1 MDETY
6 SEQLLSLVEAEGIIR
21 ARDLNAHGIPQTYLS
36 RLVEQG
42 LLQRV
47 ARGLYRLPGATV
59 SEHHSLVKAQLR
71 VPHGVICLLSA
82 LAFHRLTTQ
91 LPFEVWLA
99 IENKAWAA
107 QEKRLPLRYVRF
119 SGDAFTAGIE
129 YHTIEGSTVKVYS
142 PAKTVADC
150 FKYRHKIGLDIAL
163 EALRDGL
170 GQRLF
175 TIDRLWHY
183 ADVCRVQNV
192 MQPYLEAIL

>member
-82 LAFHRLTTQ
+82 LVFHRLTTQ

-192 MQPYLEAIL
+192 MQPYLEATL

>member
-82 LAFHRLTTQ
+82 LVFHRLTTQ